1 MEESDFSFS
10 LWKWLNSCVKILKS
24 DECMSTFAINGIAGF
39 ILIGISILIGYFLFP
54 SLDYLL
60 PIGSILI
67 IIGVVTILQLRIAN
81 KL

>member
-1 MEESDFSFS
+1 
-10 LWKWLNSCVKILKS
+10 
-24 DECMSTFAINGIAGF
+24 MSKLAVNGIAGF
-39 ILIGISILIGYFLFP
+39 ILVGISVLLGYFAFP

-67 IIGVVTILQLRIAN
+67 ITGLITILQLKIVN

>member
-1 MEESDFSFS
+1 
-10 LWKWLNSCVKILKS
+10 
-24 DECMSTFAINGIAGF
+24 MSKLAINGIAGF
-39 ILIGISILIGYFLFP
+39 LLIGISVLIGYFAFP

-67 IIGVVTILQLRIAN
+67 IIGLVTIFQLKLAN

>member
-1 MEESDFSFS
+1 MDFSSS
-10 LWKWLNSCVKILKS
+10 LLKWLNSCAKIVKS
-24 DECMSTFAINGIAGF
+24 DEYMSKLAVNGISGF
-39 ILIGISILIGYFLFP
+39 ILIGISVLIGYFAFP

-67 IIGVVTILQLRIAN
+67 IIGLITILQLKIAN

>member
-1 MEESDFSFS
+1 
-10 LWKWLNSCVKILKS
+10 
-24 DECMSTFAINGIAGF
+24 MSKLAVNGIFGF
-39 ILIGISILIGYFLFP
+39 ILIGISVLIGYFAFP

-67 IIGVVTILQLRIAN
+67 IIGVITILQLKIAN

>member
-1 MEESDFSFS
+1 
-10 LWKWLNSCVKILKS
+10 
-24 DECMSTFAINGIAGF
+24 MSKLAINGIAGF
-39 ILIGISILIGYFLFP
+39 ILVGIFILLGYFAFP

-67 IIGVVTILQLRIAN
+67 IIGLITILQLKIAN

>member
-1 MEESDFSFS
+1 
-10 LWKWLNSCVKILKS
+10 
-24 DECMSTFAINGIAGF
+24 MSKLAVNGIAGF
-39 ILIGISILIGYFLFP
+39 ILIGISILIGYFLFT

-67 IIGVVTILQLRIAN
+67 IIGVVTILQLKIAN